1 MKMMKKAMSFL
12 IAAGF
17 LITLATPV
25 SAESQTG
32 SDQWQVAFDGQKM
45 KANYTAADFAD
56 SFSDLQPGDTVSIE
70 ITLKN
75 VCGEKAD
82 LYIQN
87 NILDIF
93 EEADA
98 ADGAYTY
105 QLTYTEPG
113 ASAVTQVLYDSRSVG
128 GESTEGGAGLN
139 QINPTLGSDYLYL
152 DTLADG
158 EQARVTL
165 TLGLDGETLLNAY
178 QRKSAALSLY
188 FAAEIAET
196 TVTVNETKTNTI
208 VNTVV
213 KTIVSP
219 LTSDGSSLPL
229 LGALAVGAVI
239 VLIVL
244 IGINKRRKAKE
255 ER

>member
-82 LYIQN
+82 WYIQN

-105 QLTYTEPG
+105 QLTYVRQPLSRRGKHGRRRGLKSDQSDAGQRLSVSGYAGGWRTG
-113 ASAVTQVLYDSRSVG
+113 QSNVNLGTGWGNAVKRLSAQISGFVAVLRGRDCRNDRNG
-128 GESTEGGAGLN
+128 
-139 QINPTLGSDYLYL
+139 Q
-152 DTLADG
+152 
-158 EQARVTL
+158 
-165 TLGLDGETLLNAY
+165 
-178 QRKSAALSLY
+178 
-188 FAAEIAET
+188 
-196 TVTVNETKTNTI
+196 
-208 VNTVV
+208 
-213 KTIVSP
+213 
-219 LTSDGSSLPL
+219 
-229 LGALAVGAVI
+229 
-239 VLIVL
+239 
-244 IGINKRRKAKE
+244 
-255 ER
+255 

>member
-82 LYIQN
+82 WYIQN

-105 QLTYTEPG
+105 QLTCTGTGGFSCDPG
-113 ASAVTQVLYDSRSVG
+113 AVRQPLSRRGKHGRRRGLKSDQSDAGQRLSVSGYAGGWRTGQGNVNLGTGWGNAVKRLSAQISGFVAVLRGRDCR
-128 GESTEGGAGLN
+128 
-139 QINPTLGSDYLYL
+139 
-152 DTLADG
+152 DG
-158 EQARVTL
+158 RNGQ
-165 TLGLDGETLLNAY
+165 
-178 QRKSAALSLY
+178 
-188 FAAEIAET
+188 
-196 TVTVNETKTNTI
+196 
-208 VNTVV
+208 
-213 KTIVSP
+213 
-219 LTSDGSSLPL
+219 
-229 LGALAVGAVI
+229 
-239 VLIVL
+239 
-244 IGINKRRKAKE
+244 
-255 ER
+255 